1 MTGGAYLDHAAATP
15 LDRRVREAM
24 APFLDDAF
32 GSPSSL
38 HDWGRRPAEA
48 LERARRQVAELVGAD
63 EDGVIF
69 TSGAVEARNLA
80 V

>member
-32 GSPSSL
+32 GSPSGL
-38 HDWGRRPAEA
+38 H
-48 LERARRQVAELVGAD
+48 AD
-63 EDGVIF
+63 V
-69 TSGAVEARNLA
+69 
-80 V
+80 